1 MTRKTTNTPN
11 STPKARLSD
20 APVGSLVPMPN
31 GGALRNG
38 GTNRGGS
45 GRPPEWVRA
54 RSRAMYESVLDEFE
68 ARDLSLATL
77 GELALI
83 GNTAARYGGL
93 AAAPDEPDAGPITI
107 TVVRRPVPLPEARL
121 VAPLTPTDAWE

>member
-1 MTRKTTNTPN
+1 MSRNTTA
-11 STPKARLSD
+11 KARHSD
-20 APVGSLVPMPN
+20 VPVGALIRQRH

-45 GRPPEWVRA
+45 GRPPEWIRA
-54 RSRAMYESVLDEFE
+54 RSRAMYETVLDEFE

-93 AAAPDEPDAGPITI
+93 AAPPDDAAAGPITI
-107 TVVRRPVPLPEARL
+107 TVVRRPVSPP
-121 VAPLTPTDAWE
+121 VAQLGDPPTLTDAWEP

>member
-1 MTRKTTNTPN
+1 MAEASK
-11 STPKARLSD
+11 STAKARLSD
-20 APVGSLVPMPN
+20 APVGALVPQPN

-45 GRPPEWVRA
+45 GRPPEWIRA

-93 AAAPDEPDAGPITI
+93 AGAPEDAAVGPVTI
-107 TVVRRPVPLPEARL
+107 NLVRRALGPP
-121 VAPLTPTDAWE
+121 PTEVLACPPTLADVRER

>member
-1 MTRKTTNTPN
+1 MRRI
-11 STPKARLSD
+11 STGKVRLKGR
-20 APVGSLVPMPN
+20 PLGELVPMPH

-45 GRPPEWVRA
+45 GRPPATIRA
-54 RSRAMYESVLDEFE
+54 RSRAMYDLVLDELE
-68 ARDLSLATL
+68 ARNLSLATL

-93 AAAPDEPDAGPITI
+93 ATGADEADAGPVTI
-107 TVVRRPVPLPEARL
+107 RVVRVNAPLPVDRPAS
-121 VAPLTPTDAWE
+121 PPTLTDEWER

>member
-1 MTRKTTNTPN
+1 
-11 STPKARLSD
+11 
-20 APVGSLVPMPN
+20 MPG

-45 GRPPEWVRA
+45 GRPPEWIRA
-54 RSRAMYESVLDEFE
+54 RSRAMYETVLDEFE

-77 GELALI
+77 AELALI

-93 AAAPDEPDAGPITI
+93 AAAPDEPNAGPITI
-107 TVVRRPVPLPEARL
+107 TVVRLPVPPP
-121 VAPLTPTDAWE
+121 VAQLGDPPTLTDSWEP

>member
-1 MTRKTTNTPN
+1 MSRNT
-11 STPKARLSD
+11 TPKARLSD
-20 APVGSLVPMPN
+20 APVGSLVPMPG

-45 GRPPEWVRA
+45 GRPPEWIRA
-54 RSRAMYESVLDEFE
+54 RSRAMYETVLDEFE

-77 GELALI
+77 AELALI

-93 AAAPDEPDAGPITI
+93 AAAPDEPNAGPITI
-107 TVVRRPVPLPEARL
+107 TVVRLPVPPPEARL
-121 VAPLTPTDAWE
+121 VDSTTRTDAWER